1 MPTQCV
7 SRIMWLTH
15 MTLHSVI
22 IIMPKVK
29 VPKAKIKVIILDLMV
44 KESRTMG
51 KVRALKERKVK
62 YNLPKVL
69 KVGKELKVNPP

>member
-15 MTLHSVI
+15 MTLHSAI
-22 IIMPKVK
+22 IITPKAK
-29 VPKAKIKVIILDLMV
+29 VPKAKVKVLMLDVMV

-51 KVRALKERKVK
+51 KARALKERKARC
-62 YNLPKVL
+62 NLPKVL
-69 KVGKELKVNPP
+69 KVEKELKVNPP

>member
-15 MTLHSVI
+15 MTLHSAI

-29 VPKAKIKVIILDLMV
+29 VPKAKIKVIMLDLMV